1 MRAQISAAILAG
13 VVAITAYT
21 IPAEAHTF
29 GIHTV
34 SVNGIIGED
43 TGTYPLGI
51 VCDDNVLIYGM
62 ILSVP
67 YNDHA
72 DRYAI
77 YADSIRLGDSTI
89 PHDPFTSGNDHVR
102 IGLTKGFGVVDVPY
116 PILLAPYTPLIV
128 PVQVLDS
135 EKGNPA
141 TSTLD
146 ITYAGSG
153 NTGCE
158 AAELRGA
165 QKVGLIIPIEN
176 DPSGVG
182 GTVLSATQTAID
194 DYNRYLSGI
203 DAGWHLELII
213 KDDMGMPKQSRERA
227 QELYGEGASAIL
239 GVVDDASLSAISDYT
254 RIHRMVIVSCCSSDA
269 SLAVP
274 DHIFRTIPD
283 HTDQAK
289 ALAAMMFDAQ
299 IYVAITVHADD
310 PYSASINE
318 AIRHQME
325 SRGGIVGA
333 TIQYPANREAYDY
346 GIAAA
351 QLDKEV
357 KAFGDVNGAEHVA
370 VVAISPSGIID
381 LILAS
386 LSHDTLDDYRW
397 YVSETIVGMPDVTR
411 DELGKFVRATGMSG
425 PMSHQMADTSH
436 ANSIFWHSAYGAAM
450 IISEAMAATQSQ
462 DTDDIIQA
470 IPHVAARTYGMLNEN
485 GDLASSNYDIWRVTE
500 NGWEKVGRYLHHID
514 TILER

>member
-1 MRAQISAAILAG
+1 MRAKIAAAILAG
-13 VVAITAYT
+13 VVAAYA

-43 TGTYPLGI
+43 ARTYPLGI
-51 VCDDNVLIYGM
+51 VCDDNILIYGM
-62 ILSVP
+62 SLSVP
-67 YNDHA
+67 YNDHT
-72 DRYAI
+72 DRYAL
-77 YADSIRLGDSTI
+77 YADSIRLGDDTI

-102 IGLTKGFGVVDVPY
+102 ISLTKGFGIVDIPY
-116 PILLAPYTPLIV
+116 PILLGPYTPLVI

-153 NTGCE
+153 ITGCG
-158 AAELRGA
+158 AAELYGA

-182 GTVLSATQTAID
+182 KTVLSATQAAID
-194 DYNRYLSGI
+194 DYNRYLGTI
-203 DAGWHLELII
+203 DAGWHLELIV
-213 KDDMGMPKQSRERA
+213 KDDMGVPEQSRERA
-227 QELYGEGASAIL
+227 QELHDEGVSAIL
-239 GVVDDASLSAISDYT
+239 GVVDDASLSAISDHT

-269 SLAVP
+269 SLAMR

-289 ALAAMMFDAQ
+289 ALAVMMSDAE
-299 IYVAITVHADD
+299 IHVAITVHADD
-310 PYSASINE
+310 PHSAGINE

-333 TIQYPANREAYDY
+333 TIQYPVNREAYDY

-370 VVAISPSGIID
+370 VVAISPWGITD
-381 LILAS
+381 LMLAS
-386 LSHDTLDDYRW
+386 LSHDALDDHRW
-397 YVSETIVGMPDVTR
+397 YVSETIVGMDDIAK
-411 DELGKFVRATGMSG
+411 DELGKFVRAVGLSG
-425 PMSHQMADTSH
+425 PASHQMTYTSDDV
-436 ANSIFWHSAYGAAM
+436 NSMFWHSAYNAAM

-462 DTDDIIQA
+462 DASDIIQA
-470 IPHVAARTYGMLNEN
+470 MPHVSARTYGILNEN
-485 GDLASSNYDIWRVTE
+485 GDLASSNYDIWMVTE
-500 NGWEKVGRYLHHID
+500 NGWEKVGRYLYHTD
-514 TILER
+514 TILEG